1 MSLILFLSFPDL
13 PPAPGP
19 APEFMDS
26 ATAATTM
33 ATYFNT
39 SWTATPWRR
48 DNEQSALGEGT
59 VSWVSVAILPGMRQ
73 QSTLGRASNRKFY
86 RRDVFQVT
94 IATPKDRG
102 QQEAIDLSEL
112 VCDLFEAYR
121 NGGLYVA
128 DGVAVRRVGN
138 DGRWYRVVVDVPFN
152 YHELK

>member
-1 MSLILFLSFPDL
+1 MLLLHLSFDDL
-13 PPAPGP
+13 PPVPGP

-26 ATAATTM
+26 ETAAATM
-33 ATYFNT
+33 TTYFNT
-39 SWTATPWRR
+39 SWVATPWRR

-59 VSWVSVAILPGMRQ
+59 ASFASVAILPGARA
-73 QSTLGRASNRKFY
+73 QSTLGRAGNRKFF

-94 IATPKDRG
+94 IATPKDVG
-102 QQEAIDLSEL
+102 QGQATRLAEL

-128 DGVAVRRVGN
+128 DGIAVRRVGN